1 MGISLD
7 TKSSP
12 ALQTIRLGLRENWSQ
27 FSLLV
32 LVNAF
37 VGGMVG
43 IERVILPLLAET
55 DFSMAS
61 RAAILSFIVTF
72 GLVKATTN
80 LLAGRLSDRL
90 GRKRVLVA
98 GWLFGLPVPLI
109 ILLAPSWQWV
119 VWGDM
124 LLGINQGLCWSV
136 TVIMKIDLV

>member
-80 LLAGRLSDRL
+80 LLAGRLSDPWGARGCL
-90 GRKRVLVA
+90 LRDGSLVC
-98 GWLFGLPVPLI
+98 L
-109 ILLAPSWQWV
+109 SR
-119 VWGDM
+119 
-124 LLGINQGLCWSV
+124 
-136 TVIMKIDLV
+136 